1 MFDAGPVVLLVVAT
15 SPLWITEGSVLD
27 GA

>member
-1 MFDAGPVVLLVVAT
+1 MFDAGSVVRLVVAT